1 MPVFDGGEER
11 DDVPETVDVFVLRAE
26 SVNDGEPV
34 DVFEIGGVSVDVLLI
49 SGVLL
54 GADEPVMLRVGY
66 IEFVSCGDDVAVFEG
81 GVERVD
87 VFECGML
94 RVAPDVRV
102 IALLLITVSEI
113 RDVCVDVLDCIEDS
127 VGLIALLSR
136 FRFSRLLF
144 PANNPAS
151 SRVMRIMCS
160 YIVYRKNGLA
170 LDSLLKN

>member
-11 DDVPETVDVFVLRAE
+11 VDVPETVDVFVLRAE

-49 SGVLL
+49 RGVLL
-54 GADEPVMLRVGY
+54 GADEHVILRVGFTD
-66 IEFVSCGDDVAVFEG
+66 FVSCGEDVAVFEG

-87 VFECGML
+87 VFEDGML

-102 IALLLITVSEI
+102 IALLRGTVSEI
-113 RDVCVDVLDCIEDS
+113 RDVCVDVLDCIEDR

-136 FRFSRLLF
+136 FRFST
-144 PANNPAS
+144 
-151 SRVMRIMCS
+151 
-160 YIVYRKNGLA
+160 
-170 LDSLLKN
+170 